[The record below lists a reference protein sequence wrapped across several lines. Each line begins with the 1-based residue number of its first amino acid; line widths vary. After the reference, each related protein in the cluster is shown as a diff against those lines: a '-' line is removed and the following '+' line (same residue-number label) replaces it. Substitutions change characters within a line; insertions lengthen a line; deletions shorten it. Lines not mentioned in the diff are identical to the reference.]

1 MILAMARPVE
11 DHGTRRYRI
20 EVRVTPEQ
28 DALIRQAA
36 DLEDAT
42 VTGFILDTVT
52 SQARRV
58 IRQHQDL
65 VLSNEAFDRFIAELD
80 KPAKPVPELV
90 ELFKK
95 NPKLPE
101 E

>member
-1 MILAMARPVE
+1 MEQRSE

-36 DLEDAT
+36 DIED
-42 VTGFILDTVT
+42 ITVT
-52 SQARRV
+52 SFVLETVTTRAKRV
-58 IRQHQDL
+58 VKDHHDL
-65 VLSNEAFDRFIAELD
+65 VLSNKAFDRFLAELD
-80 KPAKPVPELV
+80 KPAQAVPELV
-90 ELFKK
+90 ELF
-95 NPKLPE
+95 NRHPKLPE